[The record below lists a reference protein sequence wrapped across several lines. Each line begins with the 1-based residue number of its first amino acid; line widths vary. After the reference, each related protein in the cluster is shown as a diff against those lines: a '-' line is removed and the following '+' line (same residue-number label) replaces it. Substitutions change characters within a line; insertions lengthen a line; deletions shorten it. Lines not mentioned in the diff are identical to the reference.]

1 LTLFGSRKK
10 ERLVMKKLVV
20 VFTILIVL
28 LSLTASLA
36 GAFSYGHD
44 DYMSFTTA
52 RGETVQVQLAGI
64 YRYSLQSLVTGGTP
78 WDFVR
83 LLVGIP
89 LLLISFVLYLRGSLR
104 GTVVFI
110 GCLASF
116 LYQYLLWTF
125 DWAYNSLFLVY
136 VALFSLSLWT
146 LILVLADIDRAE
158 IRAAIGER
166 FPVRT
171 VAGFSFAVG
180 GLLLLKCLGEIV
192 PGLGSGTMPA
202 VATGYYTLVDQAL
215 DLGLLTPFCVLTGV
229 LLLKGDCLG
238 YLLSS
243 SSLIILFSVGLS
255 VIAGEIMLGLSIGQM
270 NIAGVTVFLI
280 FVSAALALLTAVLA
294 SIKTLR
300 PIDS

>member
-1 LTLFGSRKK
+1 MDT
-10 ERLVMKKLVV
+10 
-20 VFTILIVL
+20 TI
-28 LSLTASLA
+28 T
-36 GAFSYGHD
+36 GH
-44 DYMSFTTA
+44 SPQRA
-52 RGETVQVQLAGI
+52 VKQSKVQYAGI
-64 YRYSLQSLVTGGTP
+64 YRYSLHALVTGGTP

-136 VALFSLSLWT
+136 VALFSLNLWT
-146 LILVLADIDRAE
+146 LVLVLAGVDRAQ

-192 PGLGSGTMPA
+192 PGLGSSTMPTA
-202 VATGYYTLVDQAL
+202 ATGYYTLVDQAL

-229 LLLKGDCLG
+229 LLLKRDCLG

-243 SSLIILFSVGLS
+243 SSLITLFSIGGQLESHQKFLS
-255 VIAGEIMLGLSIGQM
+255 RENTSPFASGSL
-270 NIAGVTVFLI
+270 FLPPQSPTKPCAKPRTPRE
-280 FVSAALALLTAVLA
+280 SAAGAAFQRFADIRIIAISSVATATSQKV
-294 SIKTLR
+294 SVS
-300 PIDS
+300 DSTQ